1 MGWDGQQWRTRYK
14 RIQPKESLMQM
25 LTEETISSY
34 IYAKRKMVK
43 WLTLMLETM
52 NDPNTVKGVMLHVKW
67 QRYKPTRG
75 EQTAKM
81 ASDTNSIPAHSY

>member
-14 RIQPKESLMQM
+14 GIQPKESLKQM
-25 LTEETISSY
+25 LTEETISSG
-34 IYAKRKMVK
+34 AKRNMVK

-52 NDPNTVKGVMLHVKW
+52 NDSNTVKGVMINAKR

-75 EQTAKM
+75 EQTVKM
-81 ASDTNSIPAHSY
+81 ASDTNSIPACSY